1 MPPETIASF
10 FDASRFV
17 VFAPKNHVMLKKP
30 GKKPVKLEMV
40 KVFEKTISTNVL
52 EEGTLLTQL
61 SESTFYDNI
70 FLGSL
75 SASSQFSQLSF
86 VDFSSVL
93 RKSLKNREGE
103 TIFTIDLELGDTKI
117 QNFRL

>member
-1 MPPETIASF
+1 
-10 FDASRFV
+10 
-17 VFAPKNHVMLKKP
+17 MLQKS
-30 GKKPVKLEMV
+30 GKKPVYVEYV
-40 KVFEKTISTNVL
+40 KVFEKSISTNVL

-86 VDFSSVL
+86 VEFSSVL
-93 RKSLKNREGE
+93 RKGLEKVEGE
-103 TIFTIDLELGDTKI
+103 TMFTIDLELSNTKI
-117 QNFRL
+117 

>member
-1 MPPETIASF
+1 MPPESIASF
-10 FDASRFV
+10 IDASRLV

-30 GKKPVKLEMV
+30 GKKPVKAEIV
-40 KVFEKTISTNVL
+40 KVFEKRISTNVL
-52 EEGTLLTQL
+52 EESTMLTQL

-86 VDFSSVL
+86 VEFSSVQ
-93 RKSLKNREGE
+93 RKGLKKKEGE
-103 TIFTIDLELGDTKI
+103 TTFTIDLELSNTKI
-117 QNFRL
+117 